1 MPNKVVRREVEEIHS
16 ADDMSDVIE
25 RILAQMIRTGFSAED
40 LFGMRVALEEA
51 VVNALKYGNRSDP
64 IKTVWVDYHVN
75 PRRATVQIEDEG
87 PGFDPEAIANLS
99 LPECLELAS
108 GRGLFLIRYYM
119 TSVCFNERGNRI
131 ILCKENS
138 NSHAS

>member
-16 ADDMSDVIE
+16 GVDMSVVIK
-25 RILAQMIRTGFSAED
+25 RILSQMIRAGFSAED
-40 LFGMRVALEEA
+40 LFGMHVALEEA
-51 VVNALKYGNRSDP
+51 IVNALKHGNGSDAV
-64 IKTVWVDYHVN
+64 KTVWVDYHVTS
-75 PRRATVQIEDEG
+75 RRATVQIEDEG
-87 PGFDPEAIANLS
+87 LGFDPEAIADPS
-99 LPECLELAS
+99 LPENLELAS

-138 NSHAS
+138 NSNA

>member
-1 MPNKVVRREVEEIHS
+1 MPNKVVRREVEDIHS
-16 ADDMSDVIE
+16 AADMSVVIK
-25 RILAQMIRTGFSAED
+25 RILSQMIRAGFSAED

-51 VVNALKYGNRSDP
+51 VVNALKHGNGSDP
-64 IKTVWVDYHVN
+64 VKTVWVNYHVTS
-75 PRRATVQIEDEG
+75 RRATVQIEDEG
-87 PGFDPEAIANLS
+87 LGFDPEAIADPS
-99 LPECLELAS
+99 LPENLELAS

-138 NSHAS
+138 NSNA